1 MFDELQ
7 RATSLKP
14 AGGMPAAVLRDMDG
28 TLVDTEPYW
37 MAAEHALVA
46 EFGGTWTDADG
57 ASLVGNPL
65 LTSASIIRER
75 GSVDLADEV
84 IVERLVEHVRRAVV
98 QGVPWQPGARE
109 LLEELTAADIPC
121 ALVTMSYIDLAEAVV
136 SALPEGSFATLVTGD
151 VVTYGKPH
159 PEPYL
164 MAAER
169 LGVLPEDCI
178 ALEDSP
184 PGLASA
190 QAAGCRVVGIPHM
203 VPLQPGPGRVIVKS
217 LAGMDLKTLASIA

>member
-1 MFDELQ
+1 M
-7 RATSLKP
+7 TSAKP
-14 AGGMPAAVLRDMDG
+14 AGGMPAAVLWDMDG

-65 LTSASIIRER
+65 ITSARIIRER
-75 GSVDLADEV
+75 GSVDLADEQ

-98 QGVPWQPGARE
+98 LGVPWQPGARE
-109 LLEELTAADIPC
+109 LLEELAAAEIPC
-121 ALVTMSYIDLAEAVV
+121 ALVTMSYVDLAEAVV
-136 SALPEGSFATLVTGD
+136 GALPEGSFTTLVTGD

-164 MAAER
+164 MAAAR
-169 LGVLPEDCI
+169 LGVDPADCI

-190 QAAGCRVVGIPHM
+190 EAAGCRVVGIPHM
-203 VPLQPGPGRVIVKS
+203 VPLSAGPGRVIVQS
-217 LAGMDLKTLASIA
+217 LAGMDLATLAALV